1 MILTV
6 ESSRQVG
13 ITWEIWLMLIKLVSP
28 MPRPIPIRLEV
39 VNWLTDLPEMSPML
53 FLLANLML
61 MEPLLADA
69 SR

>member
-28 MPRPIPIRLEV
+28 MPRPIPIKLEV